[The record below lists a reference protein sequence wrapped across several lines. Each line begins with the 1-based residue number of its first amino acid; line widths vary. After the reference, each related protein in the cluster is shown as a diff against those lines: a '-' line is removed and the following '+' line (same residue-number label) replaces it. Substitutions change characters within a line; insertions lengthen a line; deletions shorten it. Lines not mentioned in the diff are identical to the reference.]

1 MSNAFLSQDLS
12 QFHDCYPLNDRIND
26 QRCIFYSTKF
36 KNPRYMAKHVYKRAF
51 VITQNNFIFFDL
63 VAIENTVLFD
73 KK

>member
-1 MSNAFLSQDLS
+1 
-12 QFHDCYPLNDRIND
+12 
-26 QRCIFYSTKF
+26 
-36 KNPRYMAKHVYKRAF
+36 MAKHVYKRAF